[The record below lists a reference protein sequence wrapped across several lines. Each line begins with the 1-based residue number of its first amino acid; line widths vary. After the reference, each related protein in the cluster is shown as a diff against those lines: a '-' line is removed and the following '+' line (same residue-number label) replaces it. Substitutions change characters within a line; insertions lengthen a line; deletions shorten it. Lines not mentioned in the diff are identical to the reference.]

1 MTSLSKRTLLDHER
15 ISDHLVNLRFL
26 ERLGLREDKK
36 EDKELY
42 AIMKVNVFHLEVH
55 IVLS

>member
-1 MTSLSKRTLLDHER
+1 MNQ
-15 ISDHLVNLRFL
+15 SDHLANFRFF
-26 ERLGLREDKK
+26 ERLGLREDKR

-42 AIMKVNVFHLEVH
+42 AIMKVDIFHLEVH